1 MRFNVINYLIKEGI
15 SNIFKNKKS
24 TISSLMIMCATMIVF
39 GLFFVIG
46 ENINS
51 FVQNVSEAQEIRV
64 HIVNTATE
72 EDIKKVGDEILKI
85 DGVRDV
91 EYVSKEEALESMVE
105 MFGES
110 INEMYGERNIFQA
123 SYDVTLT
130 DLSFNEDVQ
139 ESIMQLDNVKKIES
153 SNEVIAQ
160 VLNLTRGVRIVTG
173 VILILLIVI
182 SIAII
187 ANTIK
192 LTVHA
197 RRKEISIMKYVG
209 ATNNFIRWPFLV
221 EGIIIGV
228 LSGLLSVALIG
239 ISYTYIANKMAN
251 VAFFQMANWHL
262 LAFNDMFNLILVVY
276 LALGIGIGIIG
287 SSISMRKYLEV

>member
-1 MRFNVINYLIKEGI
+1 MRVNVISYLIGEGI

-24 TISSLMIMCATMIVF
+24 TMSSLMIMCATMIVF

-64 HIVNTATE
+64 HIVSTATDE
-72 EDIKKVGDEILKI
+72 EIKRVGDEILSI

-91 EYVSKEEALESMVE
+91 DYVSKEEALESMVE

-139 ESIMQLDNVKKIES
+139 ESIMQIPNVKKIES
-153 SNEVIAQ
+153 SNQVIAQ
-160 VLNLTRGVRIVTG
+160 ILNLTRGVRIVTG
-173 VILILLIVI
+173 VILVLLIVI

-197 RRKEISIMKYVG
+197 RRKEITIMKYVG
-209 ATNNFIRWPFLV
+209 ATNSFIRWPFLV
-221 EGIIIGV
+221 EGMIIGV
-228 LSGLLSVALIG
+228 LSGLLSVGLIG
-239 ISYTYIANKMAN
+239 IAYTFIANKMAS
-251 VAFFQMANWHL
+251 VTFFEIANWHL
-262 LAFNDMFNLILVVY
+262 LAFSDMFNLILIVY
-276 LALGIGIGIIG
+276 LALGIGIGIVG